1 MSKVT
6 VAFLI
11 FSTLASHFPWVSS
24 LTENGRNIHV
34 LVKTMCP
41 PGYHHKPS
49 AQQAK
54 RGSFMTTCCLS
65 ILAWLVEYSLV
76 HWYQQCITVHH
87 VPKFM
92 SCQKAITVVSGR
104 ASLKFSNLNKFK
116 MQSKNLKKSMY
127 KLLNHQIQN

>member
-1 MSKVT
+1 MSIVT

-41 PGYHHKPS
+41 PGYHHKRS

-54 RGSFMTTCCLS
+54 RGSFMTTCLS

-92 SCQKAITVVSGR
+92 SCQKAITVISGR

>member
-1 MSKVT
+1 MSIVT

-11 FSTLASHFPWVSS
+11 FSTLASHFSWVSS
-24 LTENGRNIHV
+24 LTENGRNIHA

-54 RGSFMTTCCLS
+54 QGSLMTTCLS
-65 ILAWLVEYSLV
+65 LVAWLVENSLV

-92 SCQKAITVVSGR
+92 SCQKAITVKTGR

-116 MQSKNLKKSMY
+116 MQSKNHKKSMY
-127 KLLNHQIQN
+127 KLLNHQI

>member
-1 MSKVT
+1 MSIVT

-49 AQQAK
+49 AQHAK
-54 RGSFMTTCCLS
+54 RGSFMTTCLS

-92 SCQKAITVVSGR
+92 SCQKAITVISGR